1 MQDILLLWG
10 ENDSIFTVELA
21 SKLKEWVHI
30 TSKLSLTH
38 TCRHGTKWFTARAET
53 QPRHA

>member
-21 SKLKEWVHI
+21 SQLKE
-30 TSKLSLTH
+30 
-38 TCRHGTKWFTARAET
+38 
-53 QPRHA
+53 